1 MLLLFSV
8 CRGLCDGLIFRPNES
23 YQVSNK
29 IKGITRVLGGQGP
42 LKVCR
47 ATEEGKKKE
56 GRKERREEGKAEGV
70 DCSSNPVLL
79 TFYFLEMPLPP

>member
-1 MLLLFSV
+1 VYVLLLFSV

-23 YQVSNK
+23 YQVSNE
-29 IKGITRVLGGQGP
+29 IKGISRVLGGQGP

-56 GRKERREEGKAEGV
+56 GRKEGGKEGREG
-70 DCSSNPVLL
+70 
-79 TFYFLEMPLPP
+79 